1 MSTTARNR
9 SAIAGL
15 YGLAIVISLFVGGF
29 IWVAII
35 GAIVAGFAYRFV
47 GGTPAPGAGRNRQRN
62 RQRNR
67 S

>member
-1 MSTTARNR
+1 VTTKNAAR

-15 YGLAIVISLFVGGF
+15 YGLAIVISIFTGGF
-29 IWVAII
+29 IWVVIV
-35 GAIVAGFAYRFV
+35 GAIVAGFAYRFTA
-47 GGTPAPGAGRNRQRN
+47 GSPEPGVGRNRQRN